1 MAAEFIS
8 SPAIQAGL
16 VEKITAM
23 TNDDLRQFALACY
36 AQPGVE
42 SACLELQA
50 AGADVCLLLAG
61 AWLERRAIACTVERM
76 AQLRKVA
83 DEWQAEVT
91 TPLRSL
97 RQAWRESAKSDGALR
112 ALRERVKQLELDAE
126 YIQLD
131 RLQQVTRPWPAEQ
144 KSVDWLAV
152 ICAPLGGDVCAPLEK
167 LRRAALSLEPGQ
179 NG

>member
-1 MAAEFIS
+1 
-8 SPAIQAGL
+8 
-16 VEKITAM
+16 M
-23 TNDDLRQFALACY
+23 TNDDLRQFALTCY

-61 AWLERRAIACTVERM
+61 AWLERRTIACSAERM
-76 AQLRKVA
+76 AQLREVA
-83 DEWQAEVT
+83 DKWQAEVT

-97 RQAWRESAKSDGALR
+97 RQAWREQAKSDAALS

-131 RLQQVTRPWPAEQ
+131 RLQQAARPWPVEQ
-144 KSVDWLAV
+144 ESADWLGAL
-152 ICAPLGGDVCAPLEK
+152 CASLGDDTRTPLEI
-167 LRRAALSLEPGQ
+167 LRRAAMSLETGQ